1 MLASVPLESFL
12 GTGVHA
18 GPEGTGEGAKL
29 LSSFL
34 GALPPPFTPCHLSGP
49 CVTYPPP
56 HTPLWVGITTH
67 GGAGL
72 CLTGHDSGSPL
83 GFLCLKAEEYLA
95 LFLQRSLGSHL
106 ALAYFS
112 LPQRVGWGWQW
123 GVPLC
128 TLKCIE

>member
-29 LSSFL
+29 LNSFL
-34 GALPPPFTPCHLSGP
+34 GALPPPFTPLSPLWTACHI
-49 CVTYPPP
+49 PPP
-56 HTPLWVGITTH
+56 TPLGLGITTH
-67 GGAGL
+67 GRAGL
-72 CLTGHDSGSPL
+72 CLTRHDSGSPL

-95 LFLQRSLGSHL
+95 LFLQRSLGSCL